1 MVQRTCSAPT
11 ECLGQRSTGSEDFL
25 HGDWGEGCSD
35 VELTEVLGGGW
46 EMGLTDFLTCG
57 TDLSSSCLRQNRKL
71 ERTSDLEAEE
81 RGTYYSLSS
90 AGDANT
96 VES

>member
-1 MVQRTCSAPT
+1 M
-11 ECLGQRSTGSEDFL
+11 
-25 HGDWGEGCSD
+25 HGDWGEGHSD
-35 VELTEVLGGGW
+35 VELTEVPGMKSLCGGW
-46 EMGLTDFLTCG
+46 EMGLTDLLTRG
-57 TDLSSSCLRQNRKL
+57 TDLPSSRLRQNRKL

-90 AGDANT
+90 AGGKDT